1 MINDNY
7 YFQLLEKL
15 YKDSPEFVIS
25 KKDKIVIFSDL
36 HMGDGRSM
44 DDFYRNSDLFL
55 SALDNYYYKNN
66 YTLILNGDVEELQR
80 YNLGKIKKQWKDI
93 YDIFCK
99 FHENKRLYKIY
110 GNHDSALFGYK
121 EGELGC
127 PTLKSLILTM
137 KDKKMFIFH
146 GHQASFIYNTFDDL
160 MRISMKF
167 IAVPLR
173 IKSYSVAHNNTK
185 KSHVEKMAYDFARN
199 KQIVSIIGHTHRP
212 LFESRSKMDTLK
224 FRIEFLLREYQN
236 GGNRKRL
243 ELEGEIRKCKGEI
256 ENHLNS
262 KGKDHSI
269 SSLYSEDIIVPSIFN
284 SGCVIGKRGMTC
296 LEIFGGNIY
305 LIHWYGS
312 DIDKKYVKKDIEY
325 VFKLEGTD
333 YIRHILKHDSLDY
346 IFTRIRLLS

>member
-1 MINDNY
+1 MIKDNH

-15 YKDSPEFVIS
+15 YKDSPELTID

-44 DDFYRNSDLFL
+44 DDFHSNSGLFL
-55 SALDNYYYKNN
+55 SALNNFYYKNG

-80 YNLGKIKKQWKDI
+80 YNLGRIKKQWKDI

-99 FHENKRLYKIY
+99 FHERNRLYKIY

-127 PTLKSLILTM
+127 PTLKSLTLTM
-137 KDKKMFIFH
+137 KEKRIFIYH
-146 GHQASFIYNTFDDL
+146 GHQASFIYTTFDDL
-160 MRISMKF
+160 MRISLKF

-173 IKSYSVAHNNTK
+173 IKSYSVAHNNMK
-185 KSHVEKMAYDFARN
+185 KSHVEKMAYEFAESR
-199 KQIVSIIGHTHRP
+199 QIVSIIGHTHRP
-212 LFESRSKMDTLK
+212 LFESLSKMDTLK
-224 FRIEFLLREYQN
+224 FRIESLLREYQN
-236 GGNRKRL
+236 AGNRKKS
-243 ELEGEIRKCKGEI
+243 ELEGEIKKCKKEI
-256 ENHLNS
+256 ETHVNRR
-262 KGKDHSI
+262 GKDHSI
-269 SSLYSEDIIVPSIFN
+269 SSLYSEDIIVPCVFN

-296 LEIFGGNIY
+296 LEISEGNIY

-312 DIDKKYVKKDIEY
+312 DIDKKYVKNDLEY

-333 YIRHILKHDSLDY
+333 YTRHILKHDSLDY